1 MGGASVSCAH
11 EDTRTPMLT
20 ALAGLAVSAI
30 AAVLLFRTH
39 GHVGIALAIAACGWV
54 SAALLGIVLLRRRR
68 LQIDAPFT
76 RRMACI
82 VLATVLMGAA
92 IFGMHYWLTM
102 FADGTTSSIRSLTT
116 MAILVVCGVAV
127 YAGVLR
133 LFGVLVINEA
143 FSKGRDG
150 Q

>member
-1 MGGASVSCAH
+1 
-11 EDTRTPMLT
+11 MLT
-20 ALAGLAVSAI
+20 ALAGLAVSAV

-54 SAALLGIVLLRRRR
+54 SAALLGIMLLRRRR
-68 LQIDAPFT
+68 LQIDAHFT
-76 RRMACI
+76 RRIGCI

-92 IFGMHYWLTM
+92 IFGMHRWLTM
-102 FADGTTSSIRSLTT
+102 SPDGNTSSIRSLTI
-116 MAILVVCGVAV
+116 MAILVLCGVAV

-133 LFGVLVINEA
+133 LFGVLVINET
-143 FSKGRDG
+143 FGKDRGG